1 MPSLWDVSVQLDYA
15 DACLKLE
22 EDWDTLIPAVRE
34 NRFKLAVNELARAIQ
49 MPEFVFHFSKLAPGT
64 MGNLD
69 FTQWRMNMS
78 SSFTQGESAGT
89 KGFYKFCSTLY
100 HEAHHGEQWFRCVQ
114 GVARGT
120 FPLPLLGRGAKAVS
134 ARVAG
139 NEAKDIAEYMWVPL
153 HVVNRAQAT
162 RMMFP
167 TAQVATIRAWYDSIY
182 GVRSA
187 YRNGVLNTMSHSGID
202 GYKRYLSLAE
212 EVDAWNLERQFR
224 GRLKEKARAAGEAWA
239 MSNLASLFD

>member
-1 MPSLWDVSVQLDYA
+1 MPSLWDVNVQTEFA
-15 DACLKLE
+15 DACVKLE
-22 EDWDTLIPAVRE
+22 GEWGGLIPAVRE
-34 NRFKLAVNELARAIQ
+34 NRFKLAVNELARTIQ
-49 MPEFVFHFSKLAPGT
+49 MPEFEFHFSTLSPGE

-69 FTQWRMNMS
+69 FTTWRLNMS
-78 SSFTQGESAGT
+78 NSFTKNNSAGG
-89 KGFYKFCSTLY
+89 KEFYKFCSTLY

-114 GVARGT
+114 GVARRT
-120 FPLPLLGRGAKAVS
+120 FPLPLLGRGGKPVS

-139 NEAKDIAEYMWVPL
+139 NEAQDIAEYMWVPL

-167 TAQVATIRAWYDSIY
+167 VAQTAAIRAWYDSIY

-187 YRNGVLNTMSHSGID
+187 YRNGVLKTMSHSIQ
-202 GYKRYLSLAE
+202 GYKRYLGLAE

-224 GRLKEKARAAGEAWA
+224 GRLKENARAAGEDWA
-239 MSNLASLFD
+239 LANLGSLFD